1 LTAKTRALVSR
12 VFLDLAAFAIPF
24 SVYGYAASGAPG
36 QWDTAELQT
45 TQFILGIPHPTG
57 FPLFILLGWFFSHA
71 FAIGGAAWRLNIFGA
86 LCMAWSCVLVR
97 EIAVD
102 LGAEGVPA
110 LLAALAFG
118 ASEAAIVH
126 GSRADVHDLAL
137 FLILA
142 ALLCLYRAVKR
153 SSASWLS
160 AAALLTGFG
169 LAAHLTTIWITPALA
184 LAAIQ
189 LRKTITPAQLI
200 RTGVFLLLPL
210 ALYAYLPLRSA
221 YIVAHHIDPT
231 DAPPLSGQVSSIAWD
246 TNRPST
252 LSGFITEVSGSQ
264 FGASEHATRV
274 FAITKYPGYVRQWMN
289 LVADQFNWPIAA
301 VAVFSA
307 ALLLFSRKSAAV
319 LVLGAAASVPFAIA
333 YQEVEG
339 DIVRYLMPSLATA
352 LAFIAALPS
361 LFESSLVRRVLLV
374 FAAFLLAF
382 TTLYGISTRAY
393 VHAGANDPASGIT
406 AIVERRVPD
415 DAILVTQ
422 WVDAASLAYAQF
434 VDGRLGKRTL
444 VVGWPGAYVS
454 MYPQWTAQKRVFILV
469 DGSTIGNLATVPS
482 NWLVAQPKIEGWH
495 QLYEIRPTKEQH
507 DRRL

>member
-1 LTAKTRALVSR
+1 
-12 VFLDLAAFAIPF
+12 
-24 SVYGYAASGAPG
+24 
-36 QWDTAELQT
+36 
-45 TQFILGIPHPTG
+45 
-57 FPLFILLGWFFSHA
+57 
-71 FAIGGAAWRLNIFGA
+71 
-86 LCMAWSCVLVR
+86 
-97 EIAVD
+97 
-102 LGAEGVPA
+102 
-110 LLAALAFG
+110 
-118 ASEAAIVH
+118 
-126 GSRADVHDLAL
+126 
-137 FLILA
+137 
-142 ALLCLYRAVKR
+142 
-153 SSASWLS
+153 
-160 AAALLTGFG
+160 
-169 LAAHLTTIWITPALA
+169 
-184 LAAIQ
+184 
-189 LRKTITPAQLI
+189 
-200 RTGVFLLLPL
+200 
-210 ALYAYLPLRSA
+210 
-221 YIVAHHIDPT
+221 
-231 DAPPLSGQVSSIAWD
+231 
-246 TNRPST
+246 
-252 LSGFITEVSGSQ
+252 
-264 FGASEHATRV
+264 
-274 FAITKYPGYVRQWMN
+274 MN